1 MLDGDGFRL
10 RPVGEEDV
18 AALAALAAR
27 PEIADSLASI
37 SPWAEDD
44 VRAALASGRDDAEAE
59 GRYVLEVEE
68 GGSWNAAGGL
78 AFSRT
83 NRRSRIAYLFGVMV
97 DPTFRGRGLGER
109 AARACSL
116 ST

>member
-10 RPVGEEDV
+10 RPAADDDV

-27 PEIADSLASI
+27 PEIADSLASV

-44 VRAALASGRDDAEAE
+44 VRAALAAGRDDEQAE

-68 GGSWNAAGGL
+68 DGGWTARRRARLL
-78 AFSRT
+78 ADEPSQPHRVPL
-83 NRRSRIAYLFGVMV
+83 RPHGRPGV
-97 DPTFRGRGLGER
+97 PRPR
-109 AARACSL
+109 ASASVPSACSP